1 MYPDF
6 TSNTPVSLENT
17 ASRHQKHPPQKY
29 ALRNFGRFGTSLT
42 NRIESELT
50 QWRTFLSVSRSQ
62 TNTWPRCPPHP
73 LQVISVRIPSASA
86 LHSTRPGMA
95 SSKLGHPHPES
106 NLESE
111 RKSGDPH
118 WRQTK
123 APFSWCETY
132 SPENGASVPLRSMT
146 RASSSVRRLRFRAF
160 INLMVRGG
168 LGFRT

>member
-6 TSNTPVSLENT
+6 TSNTPESLENT

-29 ALRNFGRFGTSLT
+29 ALRNLGISGTSLT

-62 TNTWPRCPPHP
+62 TNTWPRCPPHA
-73 LQVISVRIPSASA
+73 LQVISVRMPSASA
-86 LHSTRPGMA
+86 LHSTCPGMV

-146 RASSSVRRLRFRAF
+146 YASSSVRWFQCEAF
-160 INLMVRGG
+160 MGRVVTICA
-168 LGFRT
+168 